1 VVLAAVCPAL
11 AQDAA
16 APVNALDVHF
26 GFTKLV
32 VADLEKSVA
41 FYRAVCGVKET
52 GRVDAA
58 IAGRKISEVLFA
70 PTANGGATLVL
81 LAFHDAPKPA
91 SGEVILGAI
100 TRDIDAFFARAL
112 AAGGSVVEA
121 AHEMAELKIRVGFV
135 ADAEGHLIEVVQ
147 PLA

>member
-1 VVLAAVCPAL
+1 
-11 AQDAA
+11 
-16 APVNALDVHF
+16 VNAFGVHL

-32 VADLEKSVA
+32 VADLEKSAA
-41 FYRAVCGVKET
+41 FYRAVCGVTET
-52 GRVDAA
+52 GRFEAA

-70 PTANGGATLVL
+70 PTASGGATLVL
-81 LAFHDAPKPA
+81 LAFDDEPKPA

-100 TRDIDAFFARAL
+100 TPDIDAFFARAL

-135 ADAEGHLIEVVQ
+135 ADVEGHLIEVVQ